1 MNRRILFLVQSSL
14 IAAIYVVL
22 TLPFAAISTD
32 YVQVRLSE
40 ALTVLP
46 FFTPASVPGL
56 FVGCLIS
63 NIFVSKFG
71 MVDIIFGSLATLIA
85 AYLSY
90 KTRKKAL
97 VPVPP
102 IVVNAVI
109 VGLLIYFGTFGK
121 IEFNTTLLVF
131 MGGVGL
137 GQLISCYGIGYP
149 LMLLLEKYK
158 SHIFK

>member
-1 MNRRILFLVQSSL
+1 MNKRVLFLVQSSL

-22 TLPFAAISTD
+22 TLPFAAISTG
-32 YVQVRLSE
+32 YIQVRLSE

-46 FFTPASVPGL
+46 FFTPAAVPGL

-63 NIFVSKFG
+63 NIFVSRFG
-71 MVDIIFGSLATLIA
+71 LIDIVFGSLATLIA

-90 KTRKKAL
+90 KIRKKAL
-97 VPVPP
+97 VPIPP
-102 IVVNAVI
+102 IVINALM
-109 VGLLIYFGTFGK
+109 VGILIYFGTFGR
-121 IEFNTTLLVF
+121 IEWNITLLIF
-131 MGGVGL
+131 IGSVGL
-137 GQLISCYGIGYP
+137 GQIISCYGIGYP